1 MASRL
6 DKKYNL
12 VSSIS
17 SSVKLL
23 LRRTLHLLVHW
34 ETFTEAS
41 EKAKCSNLI
50 SDLFHASK
58 HLEIAKETKAKSIFA
73 SEPWKKKH

>member
-6 DKKYNL
+6 DKEYNL

-17 SSVKLL
+17 ASVKLL

-41 EKAKCSNLI
+41 EKAKCNNLI
-50 SDLFHASK
+50 SDLFHAYK

-73 SEPWKKKH
+73 SEP